1 MTTKRRTF
9 RAAAIVFL
17 ILGTIAIAGGWKY
30 AADPSADKDCGPV
43 APRPTGSGRTIND
56 VSCLNPTPVSDIIAV
71 QTIDDVSGALT
82 RARREGLKVSIAGA
96 RHSQG
101 GHAFAP
107 GALVLDMRGF
117 KSMSLDENARV
128 LKVQSGATWHDIQKY
143 LHPRFAVKAMQSTDL
158 FTVGGSISVNA
169 HGMDHQAGSVGGT
182 IRAMRV
188 MTVDGTVH
196 QVSHTEEPELFR
208 LVVGGYGLFGII
220 LDADLEITENAVYRS
235 GRAVIDYKDFPAFF
249 EQRIQ
254 RDETYRL
261 LYAHLSTAPQSFL
274 RETIAYTYQQVP
286 SQPSQIP
293 PLEDV
298 GSVRLRRFVFNFS
311 KMGALPMR
319 LKWWAEKN
327 IEPRIESCPAGEDNG
342 CLVSRNH
349 PMHDSVPYLM
359 NSLAGETDILQEYFI
374 PRDRFVPFVD
384 GLRRIAAA
392 NRANLLNASIRVVH
406 REDNFL
412 SYAPGDMFAVVLY
425 LNQKTT
431 AQGSERMAMLTREL
445 IDLTIGSNG
454 RFFLPYQLHYT
465 PAQLRRSYP
474 EIEAFFRAKDQYDP
488 GHLLTNTFYNK
499 YAPTILAGQQP

>member
-1 MTTKRRTF
+1 MTTRRRRVRTL
-9 RAAAIVFL
+9 AIVLL
-17 ILGTIAIAGGWKY
+17 ILASVGVAGGWKY
-30 AADPSADKDCGPV
+30 GADPSGEKDCGPV
-43 APRPTGSGRTIND
+43 APPAAADVRTIND
-56 VSCLNPTPVSDIIAV
+56 VSCLNPTPVRDIVAV
-71 QTIDDVSGALT
+71 KTVEDISKALS
-82 RARREGLKVSIAGA
+82 RARAEGLKVSIAGA

-107 GALVLDMRGF
+107 GAIVLDMRGF
-117 KSMSLDENARV
+117 NSMSLDEQARV

-182 IRAMRV
+182 IRRMRV
-188 MTVDGTVH
+188 MTVDGEIH
-196 QVSHTEEPELFR
+196 EVSRSDNADLFR

-220 LDADLEITENAVYRS
+220 LDADLDITENAVYRS
-235 GRAVIDYKDFPAFF
+235 GREIVDYQSFPAYFA
-249 EQRIQ
+249 ERIQ
-254 RDETYRL
+254 RDESYRL

-274 RETIAYTYQQVP
+274 KETIVYTYQQVP
-286 SQPSQIP
+286 ADTSRIP
-293 PLEDV
+293 GLEDV

-319 LKWWAEKN
+319 LKWWAEKH
-327 IEPRIESCPAGEDNG
+327 IEPRIESCPAGDDNG

-374 PRDRFVPFVD
+374 PRDQFVPFVD
-384 GLRRIAAA
+384 GLRRIATT
-392 NRANLLNASIRVVH
+392 NRANLLNASVRVVH

-412 SYAPGDMFAVVLY
+412 NYAPQDMFAVVLY

-431 AQGSERMAMLTREL
+431 APGVERMGMLTREL
-445 IDLTIGSNG
+445 IDLTIASNG

-474 EIEAFFRAKDQYDP
+474 EIEEFFRAKDRYDP

>member
-1 MTTKRRTF
+1 M
-9 RAAAIVFL
+9 AIVL
-17 ILGTIAIAGGWKY
+17 VILASVAVGGGWKY
-30 AADPSADKDCGPV
+30 AADPDGEKDCGPV
-43 APRPTGSGRTIND
+43 APRAAAPDGRTIND
-56 VSCLNPTPVSDIIAV
+56 VSCLNPTPVRDVIAV
-71 QTIDDVSGALT
+71 KTVGDITAAVA
-82 RARREGLKVSIAGA
+82 RARQEGLKLSIAGA

-107 GALVLDMRGF
+107 GAIVLDMRGF
-117 KSMSLDENARV
+117 NSMSLDENARV
-128 LKVQSGATWHDIQKY
+128 LTVQSGATWHDIQKY

-182 IRAMRV
+182 IRSMRV
-188 MTVDGTVH
+188 MTADGEIH
-196 QVSHTEEPELFR
+196 QVSRTEDLELFR

-220 LDADLEITENAVYRS
+220 LDADLDITENAVYRS
-235 GRAVIDYKDFPAFF
+235 GREIVDYTDFPAFF
-249 EQRIQ
+249 AGRIQ
-254 RDETYRL
+254 GDQSYRL

-274 RETIAYTYQQVP
+274 RETIVYTYQQVP
-286 SQPSQIP
+286 ADASKIP
-293 PLEDV
+293 PLDEV

-311 KMGALPMR
+311 KMGSLPMR
-319 LKWWAEKN
+319 LKWWAEKH
-327 IEPRIESCPAGEDNG
+327 IEPRIESCPAGDDNG

-374 PRDRFVPFVD
+374 PRDQLVPFVD
-384 GLRRIAAA
+384 GLRRIATA

-412 SYAPGDMFAVVLY
+412 NYAPGDMFAIVLY

-431 AQGSERMAMLTREL
+431 ASGVERMAMLTREL
-445 IDLTIGSNG
+445 IDLTIASNG

-474 EIEAFFRAKDQYDP
+474 EIEDFFRAKDRYDP

>member
-1 MTTKRRTF
+1 MVRVKSVEDIS
-9 RAAAIVFL
+9 AALA
-17 ILGTIAIAGGWKY
+17 
-30 AADPSADKDCGPV
+30 
-43 APRPTGSGRTIND
+43 
-56 VSCLNPTPVSDIIAV
+56 
-71 QTIDDVSGALT
+71 
-82 RARREGLKVSIAGA
+82 RARAQGLNVSIAGA

-107 GALVLDMRGF
+107 DAIVLDMRGF
-117 KSMSLDENARV
+117 NAMSLDESA
-128 LKVQSGATWHDIQKY
+128 KTMTVQSGATWHEIQQRL

-182 IRAMRV
+182 IRSMRV
-188 MTVDGTVH
+188 MTPDGTI
-196 QVSHTEEPELFR
+196 HTLTRTGNPDLFR

-220 LDADLEITENAVYRS
+220 IDAQIEVADNAVYRS
-235 GRAVIDYKDFPAFF
+235 GREVIDYKTFPEFF
-249 EQRIQ
+249 AQRIQ

-261 LYAHLSTAPQSFL
+261 VYAHLSTSPSSFL
-274 RETIAYTYQQVP
+274 QETIVYTYQQVV
-286 SQPSQIP
+286 SRSAEIP

-311 KMGALPMR
+311 KMGSIAMR
-319 LKWWAEKN
+319 MKWWAEKN

-359 NSLAGETDILQEYFI
+359 NSLPGETDILQEYFI
-374 PRDRFVPFVD
+374 PRSQFVPFVD
-384 GLRRIAAA
+384 GLRRIAVA
-392 NRANLLNASIRVVH
+392 NKANLLNASVRVVH

-412 SYAPGDMFAVVLY
+412 NYAPEDMFAIVLY

-431 AQGSERMAMLTREL
+431 KDGNDRMGMLTREL
-445 IDLTIGSNG
+445 IDLTIASNG

-465 PAQLRRSYP
+465 AAQLRRAYP
-474 EIEAFFRAKDQYDP
+474 DIESFFRAKDQYDP

-499 YAPTILAGQQP
+499 YAPVILAGQQR

>member
-1 MTTKRRTF
+1 MTTRGRWFRTS
-9 RAAAIVFL
+9 AVVLAIL
-17 ILGTIAIAGGWKY
+17 AIIVVAGGWKY
-30 AADPSADKDCGPV
+30 AADPSGEKDCGPL
-43 APRPTGSGRTIND
+43 APHATGSGQTIND
-56 VSCLNPTPVSDIIAV
+56 VSCLNPTPVRDVVAVKTIADI
-71 QTIDDVSGALT
+71 TGALQ
-82 RARREGLKVSIAGA
+82 RARQEGLKVSIAGA

-107 GALVLDMRGF
+107 GAVVLDMRGF
-117 KSMSLDENARV
+117 KDMSLDEAGRV

-182 IRAMRV
+182 IRGMRV
-188 MTVDGTVH
+188 MTVDGVIH
-196 QVSHTEEPELFR
+196 QVSRTEDPDLFR

-220 LDADLEITENAVYRS
+220 IDADLDVTDNAVYRS
-235 GRAVIDYKDFPAFF
+235 GREVIDYRDFPAFF
-249 EQRIQ
+249 ADRIQ
-254 RDETYRL
+254 RDQTYRL

-274 RETIAYTYQQVP
+274 QETIVYTYQQVP
-286 SQPSQIP
+286 APLGQIA

-311 KMGALPMR
+311 KMGSLPMR

-327 IEPRIESCPAGEDNG
+327 IEPRIESCPAGHDNG

-359 NSLAGETDILQEYFI
+359 NSLGGETDILQEYFV
-374 PRDRFVPFVD
+374 PRDQFVPFVD
-384 GLRRIAAA
+384 GLRRIALAH
-392 NRANLLNASIRVVH
+392 RANLLNASVRVVH

-412 SYAPGDMFAVVLY
+412 NYAPGDMFAVVLY

-431 AQGSERMAMLTREL
+431 KEGGERMGMLTREL
-445 IDLTIGSNG
+445 IDLTIASNG

-465 PAQLRRSYP
+465 PAQLRRAYP